1 MGIEPSMARPRLPVR
16 WPFRVLAALIVLAA
30 GALALASLAAMAQT
44 TLPAVKVTA
53 PPYSSQHGGYLISG
67 DFKVDPR
74 MPSVVFPAQALVK
87 DDILSIEPVHLQD
100 NEYLVLQECASADCH
115 EASLVRY
122 WNSGDIGG
130 DRTRHNRVW
139 ITHENKYFI
148 WLKRLPAVSGQS
160 CGQGWLK
167 FDARTTKCGS
177 HFTSFEQVSPPLM
190 LVPTGELVAYHQ
202 DALQKAIQ
210 EDPVQVTRQ
219 THDGSTYVVTYEGG
233 STVRVRRMHA
243 MQDSERH

>member
-1 MGIEPSMARPRLPVR
+1 MKHLLIVSGLILAC
-16 WPFRVLAALIVLAA
+16 LAA
-30 GALALASLAAMAQT
+30 SAQT
-44 TLPAVKVTA
+44 SLSPVNVTA

-100 NEYLVLQECASADCH
+100 DEYLILQECASADCRQ
-115 EASLVRY
+115 ASLVRY
-122 WNSGDIGG
+122 WSSSDLGG
-130 DRTRHNRVW
+130 DDTRHNRVR

-148 WLKRLPAVSGQS
+148 WLKRLPNVTGQS
-160 CGQGWLK
+160 CGQGW
-167 FDARTTKCGS
+167 FMNNPGTTKCGG
-177 HFTSFEQVSPPLM
+177 HFTSFQQISPPLM
-190 LVPTGELVAYHQ
+190 LIPEGDLAAYHQ

-210 EDPVQVTRQ
+210 NDPVQVAQQ

-233 STVRVRRMHA
+233 STVRVRRMHTTR
-243 MQDSERH
+243 DSQQAE

>member
-1 MGIEPSMARPRLPVR
+1 MKH
-16 WPFRVLAALIVLAA
+16 VLIAA
-30 GALALASLAAMAQT
+30 GLVVTSLVASAQT

-53 PPYSSQHGGYLISG
+53 PPHSSQYGGYLISG

-100 NEYLVLQECASADCH
+100 NEYLVVQECASTDCR

-122 WNSGDIGG
+122 WNADDIGG
-130 DRTRHNRVW
+130 NDTRHNRLW

-160 CGQGWLK
+160 CGQGWFK
-167 FDARTTKCGS
+167 SDRTTTKCGS
-177 HFTSFEQVSPPLM
+177 HFTSFQQISPPLM
-190 LVPTGELVAYHQ
+190 LIPTGELAAYHQ
-202 DALQKAIQ
+202 DRLQQAVLA
-210 EDPVQVTRQ
+210 DPLQVVKQ
-219 THDGSTYVVTYEGG
+219 VHEGSTYVVTYEGG

-243 MQDSERH
+243 AQTN